1 MWEFAA
7 KGAHLEFLEIRGLIF
22 SKMRQI
28 CIKIRLQ
35 ISQKTCILQI
45 LHKSQMYRQIY
56 FFFSPKISQEFT

>member
-35 ISQKTCILQI
+35 ISQKTCLLQI

-56 FFFSPKISQEFT
+56 FFLARK

>member
-35 ISQKTCILQI
+35 ISQKNLPIANI
-45 LHKSQMYRQIY
+45 A
-56 FFFSPKISQEFT
+56 